1 MIWVGVLHNCTE
13 LRMPECLFKN
23 AAEMKKNLK
32 AFSPDQ
38 LMIGRGRN
46 TEKASPASL
55 RGENNLIGAG
65 DEKSDAID
73 NSDGFFEED
82 GVDIRFE
89 IVDNGIGARDEKSD
103 GFFEEDGV
111 DIRFEI
117 VDNGIGARDEKSDA
131 IDNSDVGGAGA
142 SESGVI
148 VLDGPMDW
156 LSGPEQ
162 ETNGVWTTEVPDYY
176 PKVQLLPTGN

>member
-103 GFFEEDGV
+103 
-111 DIRFEI
+111 
-117 VDNGIGARDEKSDA
+117 A